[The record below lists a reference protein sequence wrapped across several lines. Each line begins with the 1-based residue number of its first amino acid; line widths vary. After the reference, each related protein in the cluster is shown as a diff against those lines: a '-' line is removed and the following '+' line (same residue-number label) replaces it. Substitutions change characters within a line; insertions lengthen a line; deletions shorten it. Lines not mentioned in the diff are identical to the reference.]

1 MNKGNLK
8 PWKKGQSGNPSG
20 ISKARAE
27 FRMLFEEVMRE
38 KTKWD
43 KASISIG
50 EAAIRVLVDAAL
62 KRRERWAVVFIVE
75 RLAPKSLILEHN
87 PGSELDSFLETIIAK
102 HTKPSL
108 RAVEKQ

>member
-1 MNKGNLK
+1 VSKGNLR

-27 FRMLFEEVMRE
+27 FRMLFEEVMQE
-38 KTKWD
+38 ETKWG
-43 KASISIG
+43 KASMSIG

-62 KRRERWAVVFIVE
+62 KKRERWAVMFIVE
-75 RLAPKSLILEHN
+75 RLAPKNLVLEHN
-87 PGSELDSFLETIIAK
+87 SGAELDSFLETLIAN

-108 RAVEKQ
+108 GAVGKQ